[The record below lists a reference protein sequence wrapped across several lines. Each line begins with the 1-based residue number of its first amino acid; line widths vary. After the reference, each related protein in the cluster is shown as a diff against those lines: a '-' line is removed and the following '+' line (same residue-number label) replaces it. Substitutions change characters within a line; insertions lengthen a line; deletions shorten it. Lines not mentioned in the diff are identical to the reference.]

1 MMMWH
6 LYCMNSGMFKP
17 SVKTSTPAQAL
28 MQILCLT
35 VFWLCVSF
43 MLHSAYASA
52 NTTANTTAN
61 TSAPAKSN
69 PAADAMGLQV
79 RQWMSQTHGVNVK
92 DIVIAPLDDRLKVQG
107 CQKPLNVDHPFASKE
122 TVRVRCA
129 EPVWQ
134 LYLQVAMPTARST
147 APLAGM
153 PAGAPNSGALPS
165 AATSPSLANPP
176 RTIVVA
182 KRLLQRGVI
191 LQPDMLEEV
200 QASPG
205 NADTQLLNTVRDAQ
219 LAELT
224 RDIPA
229 GQALRV
235 SDIRRA
241 VLVKQGQTV
250 MLSIGNKSDFEI
262 SIRMEAMQ
270 DGRLGDQVKLRNPES
285 GRQVSGIVTGPNA
298 AKGL

>member
-1 MMMWH
+1 
-6 LYCMNSGMFKP
+6 
-17 SVKTSTPAQAL
+17 

-35 VFWLCVSF
+35 VFWLFVIC
-43 MLHSAYASA
+43 LPLAANAQANSAAE
-52 NTTANTTAN
+52 
-61 TSAPAKSN
+61 
-69 PAADAMGLQV
+69 AMGLQV
-79 RQWMSQTHGVNVK
+79 RQWMSQTHGVNTKEV
-92 DIVIAPLDDRLKVQG
+92 VIAPLDDRLKVQS

-134 LYLQVAMPTARST
+134 LYLQVSMPIVRPSSPVGVA
-147 APLAGM
+147 
-153 PAGAPNSGALPS
+153 PS
-165 AATSPSLANPP
+165 AVPIPAAPQNSATQQSNSPK
-176 RTIVVA
+176 TVVIA
-182 KRLLQRGVI
+182 RRLLQRGVI

-205 NADTQLLNTVRDAQ
+205 NADTQLLNTVKDAHQ
-219 LAELT
+219 AELT

-229 GQALRV
+229 GQPLRV

-241 VLVKQGQTV
+241 ILVKQGQTV
-250 MLSIGNKSDFEI
+250 MLTIGNKSEFQI

-270 DGRLGDQVKLRNPES
+270 DGRLGEQVKLKNPES
-285 GRQVSGIVTGPNA
+285 GRQVSGVVTGPNT

>member
-1 MMMWH
+1 MMWH

-35 VFWLCVSF
+35 VFWLFAIFLSF
-43 MLHSAYASA
+43 SA
-52 NTTANTTAN
+52 NATNN
-61 TSAPAKSN
+61 APANSSSTAKAN
-69 PAADAMGLQV
+69 PAADAMGVQV

-92 DIVIAPLDDRLKVQG
+92 DVVIAPLDERLKVQS

-134 LYLQVAMPTARST
+134 LYLQVT
-147 APLAGM
+147 M
-153 PAGAPNSGALPS
+153 PAGRTHTPVAGASPNI
-165 AATSPSLANPP
+165 ATPP
-176 RTIVVA
+176 KTMVVA
-182 KRLLQRGVI
+182 KRLLQRGIV

-205 NADTQLLNTVRDAQ
+205 NADTQLLNTVKDAQ

-229 GQALRV
+229 GQPLRV

-241 VLVKQGQTV
+241 VLVRQGQTV

-270 DGRLGDQVKLRNPES
+270 DGRLGEQVKLKNPES
-285 GRQVSGIVTGPNA
+285 GRQVSGVVTGPNA
-298 AKGL
+298 VKGL

>member
-6 LYCMNSGMFKP
+6 LYCMNFSMFKP
-17 SVKTSTPAQAL
+17 SVKTSTPAQGL

-35 VFWLCVSF
+35 VFWL
-43 MLHSAYASA
+43 SALTLPSVAVAQANSA
-52 NTTANTTAN
+52 AE
-61 TSAPAKSN
+61 S
-69 PAADAMGLQV
+69 MGLQV
-79 RQWMSQTHGVNVK
+79 RQWLAQTHGVNAKEVT
-92 DIVIAPLDDRLKVQG
+92 IAPLDDRLKVQN
-107 CQKPLNVDHPFASKE
+107 CQKLLNIDNPFASRE
-122 TVRVRCA
+122 TVRVRCV

-134 LYLQVAMPTARST
+134 LYLQVT
-147 APLAGM
+147 L
-153 PAGAPNSGALPS
+153 PAGRVNSPSVVGAAGGQNPGALPNSGPQNASNLPNV
-165 AATSPSLANPP
+165 TK
-176 RTIVVA
+176 TIVVA

-205 NADTQLLNTVRDAQ
+205 NVDTQLLNTVGDAQ
-219 LAELT
+219 QAELT

-241 VLVKQGQTV
+241 IMVKQGQTV
-250 MLSIGNKSDFEI
+250 MLSIGNKAEFQI

-270 DGRLGDQVKLRNPES
+270 DGRLGEQVKLKNPET
-285 GRQVSGIVTGPNA
+285 GRQVSGVVTGPNM